1 MLLIM
6 AKSKNKPLSFS
17 TTMRNP
23 DRIAG
28 FLNQLVEFENQILTT
43 EVIYKIIHNVIKNK
57 LYYTMYEYRNSSY
70 KEIYFSDELE
80 FSDNQVEEIIQ
91 NSPQKHKEA
100 GFESGW
106 ESRFDTW
113 YQLPKEFGFVLYE
126 KNKIL
131 KISTLGHMLV
141 DTYNS
146 ESPNEKIIQNVFLN
160 SLCKYQTN
168 NPFKKN
174 LNSNVP
180 LLLLLKTIKLLKEDK
195 DENSVGIF
203 RNELS
208 LFICWNND
216 NEKEI
221 YEKIKAIRHNVGFQY
236 SNEYMY
242 DTCLELLGCRTPEEK
257 EKNKK
262 YFKIGKICNEA
273 VDEYIRKMR
282 STGLL
287 SLRGNGRFLDF
298 NSFENKKIEYVLNN
312 YSSFKTFE
320 NKEEYFNYVG
330 EIDKDLFNIEV
341 EIDHD
346 KEYNLK
352 LNTLNE
358 FANKFSKEEIF
369 DELLILNKKGE
380 SKNDSFKYIP
390 EPTRLEFL
398 TSISLV
404 QNLKN
409 CYVEPNYS
417 IDDEGLPTMTARGDM
432 PDIICTEPHFENL
445 DNQELIIANVEV
457 TLMKGRSDQV
467 NNEIVPIRR
476 HLLSQINSGKDA
488 FAIFIAPFIHEDT
501 KEMSLWYK
509 HKDKIDISTYTIEEF
524 SNILPNNKL
533 SNLRKI

>member
-6 AKSKNKPLSFS
+6 AKPKNKPLSFS

-57 LYYTMYEYRNSSY
+57 LYYTMYEYRNSLY
-70 KEIYFSDELE
+70 KEIYLSNELE
-80 FSDNQVEEIIQ
+80 FSDNQVDEIIR
-91 NSPQKHKEA
+91 NSPQDHKEA
-100 GFESGW
+100 GFEYGW

-126 KNKIL
+126 KNNIL
-131 KISTLGHMLV
+131 KISKLGHMLI

-146 ESPNEKIIQNVFLN
+146 ESPDEKIIQNVFLN

-195 DENSVGIF
+195 DENSTGIF

-221 YEKIKAIRHNVGFQY
+221 YEKIKEIRHNVGFQY

-242 DTCLELLGCRTPEEK
+242 DICLELLGCRTPEEK
-257 EKNKK
+257 EKKKK

-298 NSFENKKIEYVLNN
+298 NSFENKKIEYVLEK
-312 YSSFKTFE
+312 YSSFQTFE

-330 EIDKDLFNIEV
+330 EIDKELFNMEIK
-341 EIDHD
+341 IDHD

-358 FANKFSKEEIF
+358 FANKFSKKEIF
-369 DELLILNKKGE
+369 NELLILTKKCE

-432 PDIICTEPHFENL
+432 PDIICTEPYFENPN
-445 DNQELIIANVEV
+445 NQELIIANVEV
-457 TLMKGRSDQV
+457 TLMKGRSEQV

-476 HLLSQINSGKDA
+476 HLLSQINNGKDA

-524 SNILPNNKL
+524 AKLLPNNKL